1 MSDWVFRWQVR
12 HRVCIPLVWSA
23 MWAHMWLSRSW
34 LPPGSWMPK
43 QGLDI
48 LLYLSFTL
56 RLRCH
61 VCLRILSENKY
72 SFFKLIISKYPLL
85 RLTTSTYKIFCHLN
99 DNNVCSPSTE
109 TMWILYEILVGGT
122 RFAFHTP
129 KE

>member
-1 MSDWVFRWQVR
+1 MSDWVFWWQVR

-23 MWAHMWLSRSW
+23 MWVPMWLCLSW

-61 VCLRILSENKY
+61 VCLRILSGNKY

-85 RLTTSTYKIFCHLN
+85 RLTTSTYKIFWHLN
-99 DNNVCSPSTE
+99 DNNVCSSSTE
-109 TMWILYEILVGGT
+109 TIWILYEILVRGT

>member
-1 MSDWVFRWQVR
+1 MSDWVFWWQVR

-23 MWAHMWLSRSW
+23 MWVRMWLCRSW

-61 VCLRILSENKY
+61 VCLRVSSENKY

-85 RLTTSTYKIFCHLN
+85 SLTTSTYKIFWHLN
-99 DNNVCSPSTE
+99 DNNVCSFSTE
-109 TMWILYEILVGGT
+109 TIWMLYEILARGT
-122 RFAFHTP
+122 RFAFHTL

>member
-1 MSDWVFRWQVR
+1 MSDWVFWWQVR

-23 MWAHMWLSRSW
+23 MWVQMWLCRSW

-61 VCLRILSENKY
+61 VCLRVSSENKY
-72 SFFKLIISKYPLL
+72 SFFKFIISKYPLL
-85 RLTTSTYKIFCHLN
+85 SLTTSTYKIFWHLN
-99 DNNVCSPSTE
+99 DNNVCNPSTE
-109 TMWILYEILVGGT
+109 TIWMLYEILARGT
-122 RFAFHTP
+122 RFAFHTL